1 MAQEDIGG
9 LLFGDDDVNVKGKGK
24 GQKRTAEDDGD
35 RRTKLRRYDRVA
47 AQALNPNGMSL
58 LHTAPLK
65 KVWAW
70 VSKGHK
76 WVSYFTNLAG
86 PTDYRVGVGL
96 SQTAETLLVAFAAL
110 NDSKLDKVIV
120 PAILAKAREEA
131 ATLIPHLQV
140 MNAGKGSE
148 GGATSSKTG
157 IGMLKQDAAGRKNPS
172 ADEIKAAA
180 TAFHA
185 WQKAPQGHLRAVLS
199 LMSWGGVWYVAA
211 CEEKTSRAF
220 VCEPGTTVK
229 KLEDAITARLTSAER
244 HDDTDAALDDTAGLL

>member
-70 VSKGHK
+70 FSKGHK

-86 PTDYRVGVGL
+86 PTDYRVDIGL
-96 SQTAETLLVAFAAL
+96 SQTAETLLVAFGAL
-110 NDSKLDKVIV
+110 NDSKLDKLLV
-120 PAILAKAREEA
+120 PAILSKAREEA
-131 ATLIPHLQV
+131 ATLTLHLQV
-140 MNAGKGSE
+140 MNAGRARKVEQRLPRPASE
-148 GGATSSKTG
+148 
-157 IGMLKQDAAGRKNPS
+157 
-172 ADEIKAAA
+172 
-180 TAFHA
+180 
-185 WQKAPQGHLRAVLS
+185 
-199 LMSWGGVWYVAA
+199 
-211 CEEKTSRAF
+211 C
-220 VCEPGTTVK
+220 
-229 KLEDAITARLTSAER
+229 
-244 HDDTDAALDDTAGLL
+244 